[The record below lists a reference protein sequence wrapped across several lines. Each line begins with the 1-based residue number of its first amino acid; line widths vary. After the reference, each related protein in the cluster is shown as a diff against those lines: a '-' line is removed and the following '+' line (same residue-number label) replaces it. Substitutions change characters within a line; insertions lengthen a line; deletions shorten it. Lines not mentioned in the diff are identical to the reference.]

1 MSQITSYPQLSV
13 PAANDLLV
21 IVDVDDDSMSAQGTT
36 KSIEIQNVASFTPG
50 GAAFSESAAAGGV
63 LSVTN
68 THSAPT
74 SPSAELVA
82 AASGDL
88 VLGAEVAGDSSPRWT
103 DDSNGKRTYGTGTG
117 AGDTSIQ
124 RASGGGLTVTYP
136 DGSAYDIARLT
147 LYVPS
152 DMPVTSTSPVTV
164 TGLSASVAAATY
176 RISGIFRY
184 TQDATG
190 VVQHLGLTGG
200 GSWGSGSRI
209 SMLAV
214 PNTGFTATQ
223 VYLAEAFAAGTV
235 SLPAFDGGDFV
246 TVWVDGIIE
255 FGSAGTFTV
264 TAAEGTS
271 GDSWTVKAGTHLD
284 LMPVIA

>member
-1 MSQITSYPQLSV
+1 MSQISNYQNLSV

-21 IVDVDDDSMSAQGTT
+21 VVDVDDTTMSPAGTT
-36 KSIEIQNVASFTPG
+36 KNIEVQQLVSFTPG
-50 GAAFSESAAAGGV
+50 GNAYSESAPSGGI

-74 SPSAELVA
+74 APSTELVA
-82 AASGDL
+82 AAGGDAVLGGEVSGD
-88 VLGAEVAGDSSPRWT
+88 SYPRWQ
-103 DDSNGKRTYGTGTG
+103 DDSNGKRAYGTGAA
-117 AGDTSIQ
+117 AGDTSMQ

-136 DGSAYDIARLT
+136 DGSTYDIARLT
-147 LYVPS
+147 LYIAA
-152 DMPVTSTSPVTV
+152 DLPVTSTSPVTV
-164 TGLSASVAAATY
+164 MSGAVGAAWY
-176 RISGIFRY
+176 RVTGIFRY
-184 TQDATG
+184 TQDSTG
-190 VVQHLGLTGG
+190 VAQNLGFTGG

-223 VYLAEAFAAGTV
+223 VYPAETFAAGTV
-235 SLPAFDGGDFV
+235 SLPAFATGDFV
-246 TVWVDGIIE
+246 TVWIDGLIE
-255 FGSAGTFTV
+255 FGSAGTFAV

-271 GDSWTVKAGTHLD
+271 GHSWTVKGGTHLD